1 MDGPVLILI
10 TDLKD
15 PQSTFGAYLSETPK
29 IFSESFRGTGETF
42 VFKLRPGGFVK
53 YPWTGENNYFF
64 RLTQESLIV
73 GSGDGHSALWI
84 DSELCKGRSM
94 PCSTFDN
101 NQLTDQQDF
110 TIKVLECW
118 AFEI

>member
-1 MDGPVLILI
+1 MTSAVYVFAEP
-10 TDLKD
+10 
-15 PQSTFGAYLSETPK
+15 PK
-29 IFSESFRGTGETF
+29 TFSESFRGTGETF
-42 VFKLRPGGFVK
+42 VFKLRPGGFQR

-73 GSGDGHSALWI
+73 GSGNGNFAIWI
-84 DSELCKGRSM
+84 DSDFYKGRTM

-101 NQLTDQQDF
+101 EQLSNQQDF

-118 AFEI
+118 AFEM